1 MDPNQPGPQG
11 LYDPRD
17 ERDACGFGLIAQL
30 DDTPSPELVQRAI
43 NALVR
48 MTHRGGVA
56 ADGLSGDG
64 CGVLIRKPDAW
75 LRALATEAGIAL
87 GPLYAAGLVF
97 LPHDEAAATRARA
110 TFADVLRDTQLA
122 AAGWRTVPVDVSA
135 CGERARASMPRIEQL
150 FVVPA
155 QDSNG
160 AQPTPER
167 FQHALYLAR
176 RRAEQQLASSQDFYV
191 VTLSAHAIG
200 YKGMV
205 LPERL
210 AQLYPDLRRSELASS
225 AVVFHQRFSTN
236 SAPRWP
242 LAQPFRLLA
251 HNGEINTIS
260 GNRAW
265 AQARAHAWR
274 TADFDPREFDPV
286 IGIDGSDSQ
295 SLDNMLELLQ
305 AGGWDLLKAM
315 RVLIPPAT
323 QSLEYKDADL
333 AAFYDYYAINS
344 EPWDGPAGI
353 VTTDARFA
361 ACTLDRNGLRP
372 ARWATTRDRHFM
384 IASEAG
390 VFDVA
395 EREVE
400 AKGKLGPGEM
410 IAVDLQGGV
419 LLDSDAI
426 DAINRARAP
435 YKRWLK
441 QGMTYL
447 HSELIDPSLA
457 AEPFDHETLA
467 RYQKLFQL
475 TREEREQVLRPLA
488 ETEQEA
494 VGSMGDDVPMAV
506 LSQQVRPLYDCFRQA
521 FAQVT
526 NPPIDPLRED
536 CVMSLVTQLGQE
548 GNIFDDGI
556 DDDGTDGSGGGGL
569 VHHVMLNSPVLS
581 QRKLRQVLSMPP
593 FAGAHQVIHLNYDA
607 EEGLEA
613 ALRRICA
620 ECEAAV
626 RDGVIF
632 LLLSDRY
639 PERDKLVAHALLAT
653 GAVHHHL
660 IRVGLRCNANI
671 VVETGTARDPHH
683 FACLIGFGATAVY
696 PYLAYQTLHDLG
708 VRGILK
714 TKHDEVAQIG
724 RSYRRGVKK
733 GLLKIIS
740 KMGISTIGSYR
751 GAQLF
756 EIIGLDR
763 DVVDLCFAGTPARIG
778 GAGFDA
784 LDRDAQHLAEHAW
797 NANALPEI
805 GGLLKYVP
813 GGEYH
818 LFNPDVVTRLQ
829 RAVAS
834 GEWRDWQHYAEAVN
848 DRPTAA
854 LRDLLQLRVAA
865 TPIPIEDVESIE
877 AIVRRF
883 DTAAMSLGALSPEA
897 HEALAIAMNRLGGRS
912 NSGEGGE
919 DPARYRTDKVSKIK
933 QIASG
938 RFGVTPEYL
947 VNADVLQ
954 IKIAQGAKP
963 GEGGQLPGHKVNA
976 LIARLRYAMP
986 GIGLISPP
994 PHHDIYSI
1002 EDLAQLIHDL
1012 KQVNPDALVSVK
1024 LVSHA
1029 GVGTIATG
1037 VVKAGAD
1044 LVTISGHDGGT
1055 GASPLSSIRYAGT
1068 PWELG
1073 LSEARQALLANDLRD
1088 RVILQTDGGLK
1099 SGLDVVKAALLGAE
1113 SFGFGTA
1120 PMIALGCKYLRI
1132 CHLNNCATGVATQ
1145 DDALRRDHFTGL
1157 PERVETFFRLLA
1169 EEVRQWLA
1177 QLGVRSLGEVVGRTD
1192 LLKQIGGRTDL
1203 LEQVGV
1209 GVAGD
1214 ASNPSQR
1221 IADNER
1227 YRHPDLAPLLAG
1239 DGLAHGGHCGAPAPA
1254 VAAEGLTAVLDA
1266 ELHDAIANKRGGEF
1280 AHAIRNTDRS
1290 IGARLSGFIARTHGD
1305 RGMADAPVTV
1315 RFTGVA
1321 GQSFGA
1327 FHAGGLHFE
1336 LTGEAN
1342 DYVGKG
1348 MAGGRI
1354 VLKPSPDARYDT
1366 RNAPILGNTCL
1377 YGATGG
1383 ELYAAGRA
1391 GERFAVR
1398 NSGAIAV
1405 VEGAGDHCCE
1415 YMTGGVVAVL
1425 GRTGLNFGAGF
1436 TGGLAYVLDL
1446 DRDFVDR
1453 YNHELIDIQRIAGDG
1468 LENYRSHLR
1477 DLLLAHVAHTDSAW
1491 ARKIVEEMRDF
1502 LGKFW
1507 LVKPK
1512 AASLE
1517 ALAENLRRAA

>member
-1 MDPNQPGPQG
+1 MDSSPAPGPQG

-30 DDTPSPELVQRAI
+30 DDVPSATLVQRAI
-43 NALVR
+43 AALVR

-64 CGVLIRKPDAW
+64 CGVLIRNPDAW
-75 LRALATEAGIAL
+75 LRALASEAKITL
-87 GPLYAAGLVF
+87 GQLYAAGLVF
-97 LPHDEAAATRARA
+97 LPHDEVAAQRARDTMAAA
-110 TFADVLRDTQLA
+110 LREVQLA
-122 AAGWRTVPVDVSA
+122 TAGWREVPVDTAA

-155 QDSNG
+155 LDIDG
-160 AQPTPER
+160 ARPSPET

-176 RRAEQQLASSQDFYV
+176 RRAEQRLQDVSTASNQDFYV
-191 VTLSAHAIG
+191 VSLSAHAIG

-210 AQLYPDLRRSELASS
+210 AQFYPDLQRAELASS

-265 AQARAHAWR
+265 AQARAQAWR
-274 TADFDPREFDPV
+274 TKDLDLREFNPV
-286 IGIDGSDSQ
+286 VTVDGSDSQ

-372 ARWATTRDRHFM
+372 ARWVKTSDRHFM

-390 VFDVA
+390 VFDLDEA
-395 EREVE
+395 LVE

-410 IAVDLQGGV
+410 IAADLRDGV
-419 LLDSDAI
+419 VLDSEAI

-457 AEPFDHETLA
+457 AEPFDHETLT
-467 RYQKLFQL
+467 RFQKLFQL

-548 GNIFDDGI
+548 GNIFDDGVE
-556 DDDGTDGSGGGGL
+556 GDGSGGAAI
-569 VHHVMLNSPVLS
+569 VNHVMLNSPVLS
-581 QRKLRQVLSMPP
+581 QRKLRELLAREP
-593 FAGAHQVIHLNYDA
+593 FASAHALIDLNFDA
-607 EEGLEA
+607 GEGLEA
-613 ALRRICA
+613 ALRRVCA
-620 ECEAAV
+620 QAEQAV
-626 RDGVIF
+626 RSGAIL

-639 PERDKLVAHALLAT
+639 PQRDKLMLHALLAT
-653 GAVHHHL
+653 GAVHQHL
-660 IRVGLRCNANI
+660 IRVGLRCQANLVI
-671 VVETGTARDPHH
+671 ETGTARDPHH
-683 FACLIGFGATAVY
+683 FACLIGCGATAVY

-714 TKHDEVAQIG
+714 TKHGEVAQIG

-733 GLLKIIS
+733 GLLKILS
-740 KMGISTIGSYR
+740 KMGIATVGSYR

-763 DVVDLCFAGTPARIG
+763 EVVELCFTGTAARLG
-778 GAGFDA
+778 GAGFAA
-784 LDRDAQHLAEHAW
+784 LQADAQHLAEHAW
-797 NANALPEI
+797 TANALPEI
-805 GGLLKYVP
+805 GGLLKYLP

-818 LFNPDVVTRLQ
+818 LFNPDVVTSLQ

-834 GEWRDWQHYAEAVN
+834 GEWSDWQRYAEAVN
-848 DRPTAA
+848 ERPAAA
-854 LRDLLQLRVAA
+854 LRDLLRLKPAA
-865 TPIPIEDVESIE
+865 TPIPLEEVEPVE

-919 DPARYRTDKVSKIK
+919 DPARYRSDRVSKIK

-947 VNADVLQ
+947 VNAEVLQ

-963 GEGGQLPGHKVNA
+963 GEGGQLPGHKVNE

-1002 EDLAQLIHDL
+1002 EDLAQLIFDL
-1012 KQVNPDALVSVK
+1012 RQVNPQALISVK

-1073 LSEARQALLANDLRD
+1073 LSEARQALLANGLRE
-1088 RVILQTDGGLK
+1088 RVIVQTDGGLK

-1157 PERVETFFRLLA
+1157 PERVENFFRLLA
-1169 EEVRQWLA
+1169 QEVRQWLA
-1177 QLGVRSLGEVVGRTD
+1177 QLGAHSLGEIVGRV
-1192 LLKQIGGRTDL
+1192 DL
-1203 LEQVGV
+1203 LEQF
-1209 GVAGD
+1209 
-1214 ASNPSQR
+1214 
-1221 IADNER
+1221 DNDNAR
-1227 YRHPDLAPLLAG
+1227 QRHPDLSPLLAS
-1239 DGLAHGGHCGAPAPA
+1239 DGLVHGGHCGAPAPA
-1254 VAAEGLTAVLDA
+1254 PQATGLAAQLDT
-1266 ELHDAIANKRGGEF
+1266 ELADAIARKRGGDF
-1280 AHAIRNTDRS
+1280 AYAIRNTDRS
-1290 IGARLSGFIARTHGD
+1290 IGARLSGRIARAHGD
-1305 RGMADAPVTV
+1305 SGMNDAPITL
-1315 RFTGVA
+1315 RFHGVA

-1327 FHAGGLHFE
+1327 FQAGGLHFE

-1354 VLKPSPDARYDT
+1354 VLRPSSAARYET
-1366 RNAPILGNTCL
+1366 RHAPILGNTCL

-1391 GERFAVR
+1391 GERFGVR

-1405 VEGAGDHCCE
+1405 VEGVGDHCCE
-1415 YMTGGVVAVL
+1415 YMTGGVVTVL

-1446 DRDFVDR
+1446 ERDFVDH
-1453 YNHELIDIQRIAGDG
+1453 YNHELIDIQRITEDG
-1468 LENYRSHLR
+1468 MENYRSHLR
-1477 DLLLAHVAHTDSAW
+1477 DLLLAHAQHTGSAW
-1491 ARKIVEEMRDF
+1491 SQRIVEEMRDF

>member
-1 MDPNQPGPQG
+1 MQAKQQSPSQQG

-30 DDTPSPELVQRAI
+30 DDRPSR
-43 NALVR
+43 ALVDRALEALSR

-64 CGVLIRKPDAW
+64 CGLLIRQPDAF
-75 LRALATEAGIAL
+75 LRLIAREANIRP
-87 GPLYAAGLVF
+87 GPHFAAGLVF
-97 LPHDEAAATRARA
+97 LPHDPEQATIA
-110 TFADVLRDTQLA
+110 RDTLNDTLRA
-122 AAGWRTVPVDVSA
+122 EGMRVTGWRVVPINLDA
-135 CGERARASMPRIEQL
+135 CGDLARKTMPRIEQIFVDAAAPFDPAGFQRSL
-150 FVVPA
+150 F
-155 QDSNG
+155 
-160 AQPTPER
+160 
-167 FQHALYLAR
+167 LAR
-176 RRAEQQLASSQDFYV
+176 RRAEQRLHAIKDFYV
-191 VTLSAHAIG
+191 VSLSSASIG

-205 LPERL
+205 LPDRL
-210 AQLYPDLRRSELASS
+210 MQLYPDLQRAELAAS

-236 SAPRWP
+236 TTPRWP

-251 HNGEINTIS
+251 HNGEINTIA

-265 AQARAHAWR
+265 AQVRAHAWR
-274 TADFDPREFDPV
+274 TPTLDLREFDQIV
-286 IGIDGSDSQ
+286 STDGSDSQ
-295 SLDNMLELLQ
+295 SLDNMLEVLQ
-305 AGGWDLLKAM
+305 AGGMDLLKAM
-315 RVLIPPAT
+315 RILIPPAT

-333 AAFYDYYAINS
+333 AAFYEYYALNTD
-344 EPWDGPAGI
+344 PWDGPAGI
-353 VTTDARFA
+353 VTCDGRYA

-372 ARWATTRDRHFM
+372 ARWLRSRDRHFL

-390 VFDVA
+390 VWELPV
-395 EREVE
+395 EEIE

-410 IAVDLQGGV
+410 IAADLYQGE

-426 DAINRARAP
+426 DRINRARAP

-447 HSELIDPSLA
+447 HSELIDPNLA
-457 AEPFDHETLA
+457 AEPFDPETLA
-467 RYQKLFQL
+467 GFQKLFQL

-488 ETEQEA
+488 EIEQEA
-494 VGSMGDDVPMAV
+494 TGSMGDDVPMAV
-506 LSQQVRPLYDCFRQA
+506 LSQQVRPLYDHFRQA

-526 NPPIDPLRED
+526 NPPMDPLRED
-536 CVMSLVTQLGQE
+536 CVMSLATQIGRE
-548 GNIFDDGI
+548 GNVFVDGPSNVGHI
-556 DDDGTDGSGGGGL
+556 
-569 VHHVMLNSPVLS
+569 HLNSPVLA
-581 QRKLRQVLSMPP
+581 QRKLRQLLSMAPYDQS
-593 FAGAHQVIHLNYDA
+593 HRYIDLNYTA
-607 EEGLEA
+607 EEGLKAAIVRLCLEA
-613 ALRRICA
+613 EEATREGIVLLIVTDRRPRRDALMM
-620 ECEAAV
+620 
-626 RDGVIF
+626 
-632 LLLSDRY
+632 
-639 PERDKLVAHALLAT
+639 HALLAT
-653 GAVHHHL
+653 GAIHQHL
-660 IRVGLRCNANI
+660 SKVGLRCEANLI
-671 VVETGTARDPHH
+671 IETGTARDPHH

-708 VRGILK
+708 ARGILR
-714 TKHDEVAQIG
+714 TKHGEVAQIG
-724 RSYRRGVKK
+724 RSYRRAIKK

-740 KMGISTIGSYR
+740 KMGIATIGSYR

-756 EIIGLDR
+756 EIIGLDKE
-763 DVVDLCFAGTPARIG
+763 VVDLCFTGAPSRIA
-778 GAGFDA
+778 GAGFDLLQQDNQTLA
-784 LDRDAQHLAEHAW
+784 DIGWDA
-797 NANALPEI
+797 NRLPEI
-805 GGLLKYVP
+805 GGLLKYTP

-829 RAVAS
+829 RAVGS
-834 GEWRDWQHYAEAVN
+834 GEWADWQHYAEAVN
-848 DRPTAA
+848 ERPTAA
-854 LRDLLQLRVAA
+854 LRDLLELNADPAKAIALDQVEPVA
-865 TPIPIEDVESIE
+865 D
-877 AIVRRF
+877 IVRRF
-883 DTAAMSLGALSPEA
+883 DSAAMSLGALSPEA

-947 VNADVLQ
+947 VNAEVLQ

-963 GEGGQLPGHKVNA
+963 GEGGQLPGHKVNE

-1012 KQVNPDALVSVK
+1012 RQVNPQALISVK

-1037 VVKAGAD
+1037 VAKAGAD
-1044 LVTISGHDGGT
+1044 LVTVSGHDGGT

-1073 LSEARQALLANDLRD
+1073 LAEARQALIANDLRE

-1099 SGLDVVKAALLGAE
+1099 SGLDVIKAALLGAE

-1145 DDALRRDHFTGL
+1145 DAGLRREHFTGL
-1157 PERVETFFRLLA
+1157 PERVENFFRLLA
-1169 EEVRQWLA
+1169 EEVRHCLA
-1177 QLGVRSLGEVVGRTD
+1177 SLGVRTLGEIVGRTD
-1192 LLKQIGGRTDL
+1192 LLKQSEGDSARQQRLDL
-1203 LEQVGV
+1203 
-1209 GVAGD
+1209 
-1214 ASNPSQR
+1214 S
-1221 IADNER
+1221 
-1227 YRHPDLAPLLAG
+1227 PLLAG
-1239 DGLAHGGHCGAPAPA
+1239 SGLAHGGHCGMPAPA
-1254 VAAEGLTAVLDA
+1254 AEPDGLSAQLEADLA
-1266 ELHDAIANKRGGEF
+1266 EAIANKAGGDYSYK
-1280 AHAIRNTDRS
+1280 IRNTDRS
-1290 IGARLSGFIARTHGD
+1290 IGARLSGRIARAHGD
-1305 RGMADAPVTV
+1305 RGMSDAPITL
-1315 RFTGVA
+1315 RFSGTA

-1327 FHAGGLHFE
+1327 FQAGGLQFE
-1336 LTGEAN
+1336 LSGEAN

-1354 VLKPSPDARYDT
+1354 VLRPPVGARYVANET
-1366 RNAPILGNTCL
+1366 PILGNTCL

-1398 NSGAIAV
+1398 NSGATAV

-1436 TGGLAYVLDL
+1436 TGGMAYVLDTE
-1446 DRDFVDR
+1446 RDFVDR
-1453 YNHELIDIQRIAGDG
+1453 YNHELIDILRISADG
-1468 LENYRSHLR
+1468 FEHHRSHLH
-1477 DLLLAHVAHTDSAW
+1477 DLLETHVALTGSVW
-1491 ARKIVEEMRDF
+1491 ARRILDEMRDY

-1517 ALAENLRRAA
+1517 SLAETLRSAA

>member
-1 MDPNQPGPQG
+1 MDSSPAPGPQG

-30 DDTPSPELVQRAI
+30 DDAPSAALVKRAI
-43 NALVR
+43 DALIR

-64 CGVLIRKPDAW
+64 CGLLIRKPDAW
-75 LRALATEAGIAL
+75 LRALAAEAKITL
-87 GPLYAAGLVF
+87 GHLYAAGLVF
-97 LPHDEAAATRARA
+97 LPHEEVAARRARDTVAAA
-110 TFADVLRDTQLA
+110 LREVQLA
-122 AAGWRTVPVDVSA
+122 VAGWRVVPVDTTA

-155 QDSNG
+155 LDIDG
-160 AQPTPER
+160 ARPAPQR

-176 RRAEQQLASSQDFYV
+176 RRAEQRLHDTQDFYV
-191 VTLSAHAIG
+191 VSLSAHAIG

-210 AQLYPDLRRSELASS
+210 TQFYPDLQRAELASS

-265 AQARAHAWR
+265 ARARAQVWR
-274 TADFDPREFDPV
+274 TRDLDLREFDPV
-286 IGIDGSDSQ
+286 ITTDGSDSQ

-323 QSLEYKDADL
+323 QSLEYRDADL

-372 ARWATTRDRHFM
+372 ARWVKTFDRHFM

-390 VFDVA
+390 VFDLDEA
-395 EREVE
+395 NVE

-410 IAVDLQGGV
+410 IAADLHDGV
-419 LLDSDAI
+419 VLDSEAI

-467 RYQKLFQL
+467 RFQKLFQL

-548 GNIFDDGI
+548 GNIFADVVHADAGAAA
-556 DDDGTDGSGGGGL
+556 

-581 QRKLRQVLSMPP
+581 QRKLRQLLAMEP
-593 FAGAHQVIHLNYDA
+593 FASAHRLIDLNFDA
-607 EEGLEA
+607 AEGLEV
-613 ALRRICA
+613 ALRRVCA
-620 ECEAAV
+620 QAEQAV
-626 RDGVIF
+626 REGAFF

-639 PERDKLVAHALLAT
+639 PQPDRLMLHALLAT
-653 GAVHHHL
+653 GAVHQHL
-660 IRVGLRCNANI
+660 IRVGLRCNANLVI
-671 VVETGTARDPHH
+671 ETGTARDPHH
-683 FACLIGFGATAVY
+683 FACLIGCGATAVY

-714 TKHDEVAQIG
+714 TRHGEVAQIG

-733 GLLKIIS
+733 GLLKILS
-740 KMGISTIGSYR
+740 KMGIATVGSYR

-763 DVVDLCFAGTPARIG
+763 DVVELCFAGTPARLG

-784 LDRDAQHLAEHAW
+784 LQADAQHLAAHAW

-805 GGLLKYVP
+805 GGLLKYLP

-818 LFNPDVVTRLQ
+818 LFNPEVVTSLQ
-829 RAVAS
+829 RAVVTGAS
-834 GEWRDWQHYAEAVN
+834 QDWQRYADAVN
-848 DRPTAA
+848 GRPAAA
-854 LRDLLQLRVAA
+854 LRDLLRLKPAA
-865 TPIPIEDVESIE
+865 TPIPVDEVEPVD

-919 DPARYRTDKVSKIK
+919 DPARYRSDKVSKIK

-963 GEGGQLPGHKVNA
+963 GEGGQLPGHKVNE

-1002 EDLAQLIHDL
+1002 EDLAQLIFDL
-1012 KQVNPDALVSVK
+1012 RQVNPQALISVK

-1073 LSEARQALLANDLRD
+1073 LSEARQALLANGLRE
-1088 RVILQTDGGLK
+1088 RVIVQTDGGLK

-1157 PERVETFFRLLA
+1157 PERVENFFRLLA

-1177 QLGVRSLGEVVGRTD
+1177 QLGVRSLGEIVGRV
-1192 LLKQIGGRTDL
+1192 DL
-1203 LEQVGV
+1203 LEQVDV
-1209 GVAGD
+1209 G
-1214 ASNPSQR
+1214 
-1221 IADNER
+1221 NER
-1227 YRHPDLAPLLAG
+1227 QRHPDLSPLLAN
-1239 DGLAHGGHCGAPAPA
+1239 DGLVHGGHCGAPAPA
-1254 VAAEGLTAVLDA
+1254 AQATGLAAQLDT
-1266 ELHDAIANKRGGEF
+1266 ELADAIAHQRGGDF
-1280 AHAIRNTDRS
+1280 AFAIRNTDRS
-1290 IGARLSGFIARTHGD
+1290 IGARLSGRIARAHGD
-1305 RGMADAPVTV
+1305 RGMSAAPITL
-1315 RFTGVA
+1315 RFDGAA

-1327 FHAGGLHFE
+1327 FQAGGLHFE

-1354 VLKPSPDARYDT
+1354 VLKPSDKARYET
-1366 RNAPILGNTCL
+1366 RHAPILGNTCL

-1391 GERFAVR
+1391 GERFGVR

-1415 YMTGGVVAVL
+1415 YMTGGVVVVL

-1446 DRDFVDR
+1446 ERDFVDH
-1453 YNHELIDIQRIAGDG
+1453 YNHELIDIRRITEDG
-1468 LENYRSHLR
+1468 MENYRSHLR
-1477 DLLLAHVAHTDSAW
+1477 DLLLAHVQHTGSAW
-1491 ARKIVEEMRDF
+1491 GSRIVGEMRDF